1 MSKPST
7 TLNNSDF
14 KEIAVL
20 HIRTLP
26 SSFLSKLGVSFLSAL
41 YQKIYQSKYGYLCV
55 IKDTNHIQG
64 FVAASSNLGLLK
76 KDLLKSP
83 LPLILTCLPFLFK
96 PYFIKRIINH
106 FIRRSTQNKIKTPTG
121 ELIVMAVDERYR
133 NKHLGKEMFNL
144 TKNFMRLNGEK
155 QFAIMV
161 GKELTNAQFFYENNG
176 AKWVSEIQLHKD
188 NKSVLYICQV

>member
-1 MSKPST
+1 
-7 TLNNSDF
+7 
-14 KEIAVL
+14 
-20 HIRTLP
+20 
-26 SSFLSKLGVSFLSAL
+26 
-41 YQKIYQSKYGYLCV
+41 
-55 IKDTNHIQG
+55 
-64 FVAASSNLGLLK
+64 
-76 KDLLKSP
+76 
-83 LPLILTCLPFLFK
+83 
-96 PYFIKRIINH
+96 
-106 FIRRSTQNKIKTPTG
+106 
-121 ELIVMAVDERYR
+121 MAVDERYR